1 MRHAP
6 ARVEGALGPGIR
18 GRSEM
23 TTRQRVML
31 ADVAAEA
38 GVSTTTASYIL
49 NGRADEMRISP
60 ATVAKVQAAVAA
72 LGYRPNRSAR
82 SLRTRRTATVG
93 LISDQIAGA
102 QYGSSM
108 LTGASLA
115 ARELDHLVV
124 MGESGGDPD
133 LERLLIEEMLDRE
146 VDGVVYATR
155 TARSITLP
163 AGLRGVRAVLLN
175 CEAPGE
181 DVPSVMP
188 DDEAGGRA
196 AADVLLAAGV
206 RGVWVIGEDPTPD
219 ATAGPRRLA
228 GVRAELAAHDI
239 ELAGV
244 LACDWGVA
252 QGFEATSRWLAEGGS
267 GDGLVCMNDRLAM
280 GAYQALAEAGLRVP
294 DDVSV
299 VSFDGSA
306 LAGWL
311 RPVLTSVELPF
322 PELGALAVRRLLD
335 ADDRGGTV
343 SLPMVV
349 RQGGS
354 VRAAR

>member
-1 MRHAP
+1 MK
-6 ARVEGALGPGIR
+6 
-18 GRSEM
+18 
-23 TTRQRVML
+23 TRRRVML
-31 ADVAAEA
+31 SDVAAEA
-38 GVSTTTASYIL
+38 GVSATTASYIL

-60 ATVAKVQAAVAA
+60 ATVAKVQAAVAS

-155 TARSITLP
+155 TARAISLP

-181 DVPSVMP
+181 QVASVMP
-188 DDEAGGRA
+188 DDEGGGRA
-196 AADVLLAAGV
+196 AARVLLDAGIDD
-206 RGVWVIGEDPTPD
+206 VWVIGEDPTPD

-228 GVRAELAAHDI
+228 GVRAELAAHGSAV
-239 ELAGV
+239 AGV
-244 LACDWGVA
+244 IACDWTVED
-252 QGFEATSRWLAEGGS
+252 GFEATSAWLAAGGRPR
-267 GDGLVCMNDRLAM
+267 GLVCMNDRLAM
-280 GAYQALAEAGLRVP
+280 GAFQALAEAGYRVP

-322 PELGALAVRRLLD
+322 RELGALAVRRLLD
-335 ADDRGGTV
+335 VDDRGGTV
-343 SLPMVV
+343 SLPMAV
-349 RQGGS
+349 REGGS
-354 VRAAR
+354 VRASAEVG